1 MTNELKLP
9 SKLKLSKLV
18 FSVAMLLSVGATSLV
33 PEARAETLSHH
44 EGDATTPNPATASRK
59 SIQRIS
65 KRIDELVRTKL
76 DNESQQRNKLAN
88 DPVFLRRI
96 YLDVIGRIPTLE
108 ETTAFLDSNSSTKR
122 ADLIDDLQNSYGYT
136 SRQYNYWADLLRIK
150 TRVNGG
156 ATGAP
161 YIDFVKDSLAQNKPY
176 DQFVSELL
184 TANGANLQRGNG
196 AVGYYLRDQ
205 NMPEDNMSNT
215 VRVFLG
221 TRLECAQCHDHPF
234 DDWSQRQYFEMV
246 AFTGGMSFRNDEKS
260 SRMVRNLIRKE
271 DIPEK
276 IRPQMNRIIRSINHG
291 VSGGGTGLARLPEDF
306 LGDEGSP
313 NEIVLARDMFNG
325 KPITDAEIP
334 AKPKRKKNNR
344 KKKPNQQQAAI
355 AGSKN
360 VDSRQIY
367 ADWMT
372 SSDNPRFATVIANRL
387 WKQAMG
393 LALIEPVDII
403 ESGTEASNPELME
416 FLTETMVELDFD
428 MKQFLRAVYL
438 SETYQSEAFG
448 SDVSDPDE
456 YCFNGP
462 VVRRLT
468 AEQIWDSLLTLTLPD
483 IDVRKPAAAYNRYGD
498 PYEQFEKLSQGTP
511 KEIVA
516 MAKELAENTTKKGGK
531 RKSYKDDP
539 QVKALK
545 AKRQQIQKKIRT
557 ARKRKDDKAVRRL
570 MTEQAQLVSQFRK
583 KSGGFNFMRAS
594 ELPSPAPASHF
605 LREFGQSDREVIDNS
620 NREPSVPQILSMM
633 NGHIEKNI
641 CRDQSSVLMQSAIKC
656 RTSKDCIQT
665 VYLSMLNR
673 KPSHQEVSMWRRDFD
688 ASVKKRN
695 QKQIM
700 ESFADLI
707 WTLAN
712 SNEFIFQK

>member
-1 MTNELKLP
+1 MTKELL
-9 SKLKLSKLV
+9 LSKLV
-18 FSVAMLLSVGATSLV
+18 FSLALFLCVSSTATG
-33 PEARAETLSHH
+33 ETNR
-44 EGDATTPNPATASRK
+44 GDSADSSNAKTVKNQPAKVSRK
-59 SIQRIS
+59 SILRIS
-65 KRIDELVRTKL
+65 NRIDELVQAKL
-76 DNESQQRNKLAN
+76 EDEEQQRNKVAS
-88 DPVFLRRI
+88 DSVFLRRI
-96 YLDVIGRIPTLE
+96 YLDIIGRIPTLD
-108 ETTAFLDSNSSTKR
+108 ETQTFLDSKSSTKR

-136 SRQYNYWADLLRIK
+136 SRQFNYWADLLRIK
-150 TRVNGG
+150 SRVDGG
-156 ATGAP
+156 ITGAS
-161 YIDFVKDSLAQNKPY
+161 YVEFVKDSLAQNKPY

-184 TANGANLQRGNG
+184 TADGANLKRGNG

-246 AFTGGMSFRNDEKS
+246 AFTGGMRFRNDDKS
-260 SRMVRNLIRKE
+260 MRMVRNLIRK
-271 DIPEK
+271 DDVPEK
-276 IRPQMNRIIRSINHG
+276 LRPQMNRIVRAITYG

-313 NEIVLARDMFNG
+313 NEVIVARDMFDG
-325 KPITDAEIP
+325 QALTK
-334 AKPKRKKNNR
+334 AKVPGQPKQKKNKRKKNPNR
-344 KKKPNQQQAAI
+344 QQAYI
-355 AGSKN
+355 VGSKDI
-360 VDSRQIY
+360 DSRQIY

-372 SSDNPRFATVIANRL
+372 SPENPRFAKVIANRL

-393 LALIEPVDII
+393 LGLIEPVDII
-403 ESGTEASNPELME
+403 ESGTEASNPELMQ

-428 MKQFLRAVYL
+428 MKQFLRAIYM
-438 SETYQSEAFG
+438 SQTYQAQAFG
-448 SDVSDPDE
+448 SDVSDPQE
-456 YCFNGP
+456 FCFNGP
-462 VVRRLT
+462 IVRRMS
-468 AEQIWDSLLTLTLPD
+468 AEQIWDSLLTLTLSD
-483 IDVRKPAAAYNRYGD
+483 IDVRKPATDPYSRYGD
-498 PYEQFEKLSQGTP
+498 PYEQFEKLTSRSP

-516 MAKELAENTTKKGGK
+516 TAKELAEKVNQKGKK
-531 RKSYKDDP
+531 RKAYKDDP
-539 QVKALK
+539 RVKAMA
-545 AKRQQIQKKIRT
+545 AKRQKIQKEIRT
-557 ARKRKDDKAVRRL
+557 ARKKRDDKTVRKL
-570 MTEQAQLVSQFRK
+570 MIEQAQLVSEFRK
-583 KSGGFNFMRAS
+583 KIGGNNFLRAS

-633 NGHIEKNI
+633 NGHIEKSI

-656 RTSKDCIQT
+656 RTSKQCIQT

-673 KPSHQEVSMWRRDFD
+673 KPTNREVSMWRRDFD
-688 ASVKKRN
+688 AAVKKRD
-695 QKQIM
+695 QRKIL